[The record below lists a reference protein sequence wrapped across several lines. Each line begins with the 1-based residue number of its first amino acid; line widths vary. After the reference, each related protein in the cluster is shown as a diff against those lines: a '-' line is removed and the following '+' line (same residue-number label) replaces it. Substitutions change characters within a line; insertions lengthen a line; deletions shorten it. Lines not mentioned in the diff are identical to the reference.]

1 MHNKPGGQRAL
12 EENIRRQNERAKEL
26 AEAEQKKRKN
36 IWTIYTEVKEWIPI
50 LLSAAALVVS
60 IIALR
65 ISLLSLQ
72 Q

>member
-12 EENIRRQNERAKEL
+12 EENIRRQNEQAKER

-36 IWTIYTEVKEWIPI
+36 IWTIYTEAKEWIPI

-65 ISLLSLQ
+65 ISLLSSQ
-72 Q
+72 